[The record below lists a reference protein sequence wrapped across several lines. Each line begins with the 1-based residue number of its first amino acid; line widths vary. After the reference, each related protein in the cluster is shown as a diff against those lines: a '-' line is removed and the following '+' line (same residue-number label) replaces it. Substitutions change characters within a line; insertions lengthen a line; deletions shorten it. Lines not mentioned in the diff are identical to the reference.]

1 MPECDRT
8 VSIDEMCEADQALP
22 DGNIEYDIN
31 NCHPYDVFK
40 HDMGKQI
47 FSVSYKH
54 NGLK

>member
-1 MPECDRT
+1 
-8 VSIDEMCEADQALP
+8 MCEADQALP

-54 NGLK
+54 NGLKYIM